1 MATNPI
7 TGVLGRNFGYTNDTT
22 GINAFKAEWLT
33 AAQNQGIQIYG
44 TSFNGI
50 QTDYL
55 TTTAQNNLNFSNG
68 STVSYG
74 DEYGMGVAN
83 AYYGWWTAT
92 TKVRAEINYNPN
104 TGQSETLTYK
114 WAPNKTI
121 QDAFIDL
128 SLFVPKS
135 AEGAGTEVGFLQAYK
150 NGAPVQVTGVRMV
163 NENTVS
169 GTQTSIQNA
178 TNGVTFLADDGTNG
192 DFKFKVFGAFDEL
205 RFSTKAYANP
215 SATQPTYTDSTG
227 TYISDSS
234 DYLVQQIKYT
244 GTEETIGSLQFSNPV
259 FTVNENGTPVA
270 AVTVTRTGGSFG
282 AVSGTVNLS
291 NGTATAPGDYTSTPI
306 VVNFADGDT
315 APKTVL
321 IPITDDTVIEPT
333 ETINLTLTNPTNGAT
348 IGTQNTATLNVVDN
362 DTSLQFS
369 QPVFSVNENGTPVL
383 TVTVTRTGDT
393 TAAVGATVN
402 LSNGTATAPGDY
414 TNSPITVNFAA
425 GDNTPKT
432 ITIPVVDD
440 TLVEGNETVNLT
452 LTNPT
457 GGATIGAQGTATL
470 TILDNDTP
478 GTIEFS
484 NPQYVVGEDGTPVL
498 AVTLNRTGGS
508 AGAVSATVNLADG
521 TAIGGAAPLAS
532 PEDYDNS
539 SIVVNW
545 ADGDTAP
552 KIVTIPILDD
562 TLVELDETV
571 NLSLSNPTG
580 GATIGTQNTA
590 TLTILDNDVKLDK
603 PVVFVAALDPVAGE
617 PGRSEGNGAFQFAR
631 TGGDLSQALPI
642 RYTITGTATAGSDY
656 TPLTGTVTIA
666 AGQSVS
672 APVVITPLTDSV
684 NEATESVVVTVAE
697 DIGYQVGGADSST
710 VRIVDNNPLAIAPAG
725 SGPILRYN
733 SGGTF
738 LGSFNNF
745 TTAVGGSAANDILV
759 AQAGTYTEPA
769 TVTIDKALTIRGAN
783 AGISPSNGSLVA
795 PSVVSGPASQP
806 VFTLAAGLSNVTI
819 EGLQIQ
825 TNSENAIRLQG
836 AGSNI
841 VVRQNE
847 FTGPGGFNT
856 GVVYLDTSG
865 ASGSSASV
873 IDNLIR
879 DVTTAAGSVTSGV
892 QAFRFDTVTITDN
905 TIANLTGPGVA
916 ADAITGMAIINH
928 NTISNIAQQGI
939 QLAGGNATIDNND
952 ITNANTSSAADR
964 GGIRLRSSG
973 LVSGLN
979 LGTVD
984 VLSNSITNSFNGVA
998 IANGTSVPATVAIN
1012 DNNLIGNTNAALYHG
1027 GSGTIDATN
1036 NWWDSNTG
1044 PIVGGTGVNHIAGA
1058 GAGLVTYN
1066 PFSTT
1071 PM

>member
-135 AEGAGTEVGFLQAYK
+135 AEGAGTEVGFLQAFK
-150 NGAPVQVTGVRMV
+150 NGAPVSVTGVRMV

-205 RFSTKAYANP
+205 RFSSKAYANP

-321 IPITDDTVIEPT
+321 IPITDDTLIEPT

-369 QPVFSVNENGTPVL
+369 QPVFSVNEDGTPVV

-440 TLVEGNETVNLT
+440 TLVEGNETINLT

-457 GGATIGAQGTATL
+457 GGATIGTQGTATL
-470 TILDNDTP
+470 TVIDNDTP
-478 GTIEFS
+478 GTIQFS

-521 TAIGGAAPLAS
+521 TAVAPA
-532 PEDYDNS
+532 DYANNP
-539 SIVVNW
+539 IVVNW
-545 ADGDTAP
+545 ANGDTAS
-552 KIVTIPILDD
+552 KIVTIPIVDD
-562 TLVELDETV
+562 TLVEPDETV

-590 TLTILDNDVKLDK
+590 TLTILDNDVPLIK

-617 PGRSEGNGAFQFAR
+617 PGHPDGNGAFQFAR
-631 TGGDLSQALPI
+631 TGGDITQPLTI
-642 RYTITGTATAGSDY
+642 RYTTTGTATAGSDY

-666 AGQSVS
+666 AGSAVS
-672 APVVITPLTDSV
+672 APVTITPLTDSI

-697 DIGYQVGGADSST
+697 DIAYQVGSADSST
-710 VRIVDNNPLAIAPAG
+710 VRIAESNPLIVPNGAG
-725 SGPILRYN
+725 SILRYN
-733 SGGTF
+733 SSGTL

-745 TTAVGGSAANDILV
+745 TTAVAGSAANDILV
-759 AQAGTYTEPA
+759 AQSGTYTEPG
-769 TVTIDKALTIRGAN
+769 TVTIDKPLTIRGAN
-783 AGISPSNGSLVA
+783 AGISPTSGSLNA
-795 PSVVSGPASQP
+795 PSVVSGPASQA
-806 VFTLAAGLSNVTI
+806 VFTLAGGLSNVTI
-819 EGLQIQ
+819 EGLRIQ
-825 TNSENAIRLQG
+825 TNSENAIRLQS

-847 FTGPGGFNT
+847 FFGPGGTNT
-856 GVVYLDTSG
+856 SIVYLDANG
-865 ASGSSASV
+865 AAGSSASV

-879 DVTTAAGSVTSGV
+879 DVTTAPGSVTSGV

-905 TIANLTGPGVA
+905 QIANLTGPGVA
-916 ADAITGMAIINH
+916 ADAITGMGIINH

-973 LVSGLN
+973 LVPGLN

-984 VLSNSITNSFNGVA
+984 VLSNTITNSFNGVA

-1012 DNNLIGNTNAALYHG
+1012 DNNLIGNANAALYHG
-1027 GSGTIDATN
+1027 GSGTLDATN